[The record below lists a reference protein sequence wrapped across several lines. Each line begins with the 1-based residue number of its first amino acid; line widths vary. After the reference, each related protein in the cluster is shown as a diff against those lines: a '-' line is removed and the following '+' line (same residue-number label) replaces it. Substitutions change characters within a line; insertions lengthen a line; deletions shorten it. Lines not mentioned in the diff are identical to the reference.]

1 MKKILFLIAISCV
14 AWACSNRDYKE
25 GGYGVPDFEVKQS
38 PFVAL
43 ATGSVYTHCGIVV
56 EKERRALCAGGS
68 RAGKADTAECLE
80 GQGLAEPRPHQAG
93 AGQAGKKIR
102 YRQYLGQS
110 YDWAFKFDNGKMYCS
125 ELIYLIYKDQFG
137 IQLAKPRKVSDYHI
151 LGLDDMMKRRG
162 INPDQ
167 LAVAP
172 ADLLK
177 YKTPKRK

>member
-25 GGYGVPDFEVKQS
+25 GDMVFQISKSKQS

-56 EKERRALCAGGS
+56 EKKDGLYV
-68 RAGKADTAECLE
+68 LE
-80 GQGLAEPRPHQAG
+80 AVGPVKLTPLNAWKDRGLLNHVRTKRVLDKPV
-93 AGQAGKKIR
+93 KIR

-110 YDWAFKFDNGKMYCS
+110 YDWAFKFNNGKMYCS
-125 ELIYLIYKDQFG
+125 ELIYLVYKDQFG